1 MYVAIDVVFIINIAS
16 TTGDIDRSFASFL
29 SKYIQVIKKVEFS
42 KVKKTFMDDPSFSRI
57 IPKDIEEKLLQ
68 SNDCVSFI
76 NALKPTHC
84 NWLNVY
90 ILKEVADKVDTI
102 SMEIT
107 ELVSQFNQIIYPR
120 KVKEIMWQ
128 VSQVSMDYFTIIK
141 VTWDKDLDDVII
153 KNLINYQESLASLLQ
168 IQEHS
173 LVLQRIEPG
182 IEMHWAI
189 PNSLVDQAV
198 KSLKSAQSINLDI
211 LKLEINDYQ
220 FIRNHQIIE
229 EMSG

>member
-1 MYVAIDVVFIINIAS
+1 MYVAIDIVFIINIAS

-42 KVKKTFMDDPSFSRI
+42 KVKKAFMDDPSFSSS

-68 SNDCVSFI
+68 SNDCMSFI

-90 ILKEVADKVDTI
+90 ILKEVAEKVDI
-102 SMEIT
+102 SMEVT
-107 ELVSQFNQIIYPR
+107 ELVSQFNQTIYSR
-120 KVKEIMWQ
+120 KVKEITWQ
-128 VSQVSMDYFTIIK
+128 IPQFSTNYFTIIK
-141 VTWDKDLDDVII
+141 VTWGKDLDDVII
-153 KNLINYQESLASLLQ
+153 KNLIDHQEGLASLLQ
-168 IQEHS
+168 IQKHS

-211 LKLEINDYQ
+211 LKLKINDYQ
-220 FIRNHQIIE
+220 FTGSHQIIE